1 MPYIALLCPAAI
13 SLAIFRKRSGSDLMT
28 IDNILAYLGF
38 ALIINWLTMFLSVH
52 FLKIYGAGMESL
64 SGFEFFVNY
73 TAIALAFALVLPAVF
88 DMFRKLFVIKFNDKK
103 K

>member
-13 SLAIFRKRSGSDLMT
+13 SLAIFRKRSGSDLKT

-64 SGFEFFVNY
+64 SGFEFFVKY

-88 DMFRKLFVIKFNDKK
+88 DMFRKLFIIKFNDKK